1 MNIINRQAAEALI
14 HDQVVS
20 TIFQDA
26 PKSSVFMQLARK
38 LPNMT
43 SKQTRIPVLDL
54 LPMAYWVNGDTG
66 YKQTSRQAWEN
77 VYLTAAEL
85 AVIVPIP
92 EAVLD
97 DADYDIMGEVTPR
110 VNEAIGQ
117 RVDSAA
123 LFGVNRPSE

>member
-85 AVIVPIP
+85 PRSC
-92 EAVLD
+92 LD
-97 DADYDIMGEVTPR
+97 R
-110 VNEAIGQ
+110 
-117 RVDSAA
+117 S
-123 LFGVNRPSE
+123 